1 MNKQNKTEQTHGYRE
16 QIGDCQGEKGSG
28 EGE

>member
-1 MNKQNKTEQTHGYRE
+1 MNKQYKTEQTHRYRE
-16 QIGDCQGEKGSG
+16 QIGDCQGEKVSG